1 MKYKYR
7 YGMSIVEAML
17 IVAMGAVFIG
27 TGATFYETIEEHT
40 KNEILYNDL
49 KTKIND
55 GNLKGKIPLLYNN
68 MNGFLEKNNNKVHIN
83 FSRFMANDCHSIIFL
98 EKQLIK
104 DFNVLSY
111 EQPTSWVRDNSINGG
126 YCTLDVNNFDV
137 IMELKNETN
146 NVIQNDDKKVIP
158 NIEHVLSNPLGRFNA
173 YSLLGF
179 PSAQYYYEFKND
191 NVNQVLID
199 HKKNVV
205 VEEHKISSK
214 NNLDIVEAL
223 TLEETSKIENGIPVF
238 ELKEHVWL
246 MPDAEY
252 QKIGEHITQNISI
265 NTSDEKDFMYNN
277 LHWDKLTN
285 ENIDKLINNN
295 TQKTFQ
301 SDAKVW
307 HVSPRD
313 TVNDILLNWSK
324 KAGWSVDLKTNQV
337 YEVKNSADFEGDFIS
352 AVTSLLKSVNNTS
365 PRFKA
370 VFHSG
375 NKVLV
380 VNDALEN

>member
-1 MKYKYR
+1 MKYKYKYR

-205 VEEHKISSK
+205 VEEHKISSN

-223 TLEETSKIENGIPVF
+223 TLEETSKIENSIPVF

-246 MPDAEY
+246 MPDNEY
-252 QKIGEHITQNISI
+252 KKIGEHISQNISI
-265 NTSDEKDFMYNN
+265 NTSDDHDLMYNN
-277 LHWDKLTN
+277 VHWDKLT
-285 ENIDKLINNN
+285 EKDINS
-295 TQKTFQ
+295 FF
-301 SDAKVW
+301 
-307 HVSPRD
+307 
-313 TVNDILLNWSK
+313 K
-324 KAGWSVDLKTNQV
+324 KGQ
-337 YEVKNSADFEGDFIS
+337 
-352 AVTSLLKSVNNTS
+352 
-365 PRFKA
+365 
-370 VFHSG
+370 
-375 NKVLV
+375 
-380 VNDALEN
+380 

>member
-1 MKYKYR
+1 
-7 YGMSIVEAML
+7 
-17 IVAMGAVFIG
+17 
-27 TGATFYETIEEHT
+27 
-40 KNEILYNDL
+40 
-49 KTKIND
+49 
-55 GNLKGKIPLLYNN
+55 
-68 MNGFLEKNNNKVHIN
+68 
-83 FSRFMANDCHSIIFL
+83 
-98 EKQLIK
+98 
-104 DFNVLSY
+104 
-111 EQPTSWVRDNSINGG
+111 
-126 YCTLDVNNFDV
+126 
-137 IMELKNETN
+137 
-146 NVIQNDDKKVIP
+146 
-158 NIEHVLSNPLGRFNA
+158 
-173 YSLLGF
+173 LGF

-277 LHWDKLTN
+277 FHWDKLTN

-313 TVNDILLNWSK
+313 TVNDKLLNWSMM
-324 KAGWSVDLKTNQV
+324 L
-337 YEVKNSADFEGDFIS
+337 
-352 AVTSLLKSVNNTS
+352 
-365 PRFKA
+365 
-370 VFHSG
+370 
-375 NKVLV
+375 
-380 VNDALEN
+380 